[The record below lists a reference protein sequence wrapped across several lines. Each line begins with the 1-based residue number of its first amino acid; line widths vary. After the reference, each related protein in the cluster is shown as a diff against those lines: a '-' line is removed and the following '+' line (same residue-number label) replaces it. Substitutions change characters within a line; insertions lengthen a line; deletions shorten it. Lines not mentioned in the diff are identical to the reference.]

1 MARWF
6 LDRSAHAGIPSVS
19 LRKLLPDAWFPS
31 GGDLLVSGCSSDA
44 RRLEPGEVFV
54 AVVSDGHDGHDDV
67 PLALD
72 RGAAA
77 VVVQRPSPLAGRL
90 QVVVPDSLKALG
102 VLAHALEGD
111 PGERLSLSAFCGSA
125 GADAASTFLRSVL
138 EASGQRVGVI
148 GPREWSDGQ
157 SAYPS
162 RPSEPS
168 PSDVA
173 SLLGRM
179 IDRQCASA
187 LVCLSPKAIGR
198 GSAEAL
204 SPAQTVILN
213 VRAPGLDDDQIR
225 QTRRAFSKL
234 ARGVVPTGSVVVNAD
249 DPDAELL
256 GGVHLDARRVAFSTE
271 GRGEVRGEIE
281 RLDADGSRLRILGFG
296 RDLVVHLRPPGRLAV
311 ESALAAAA
319 AAWSRGVAEDA
330 VVDGLQAV
338 GRLKGR
344 LEPLEAQDGVDLW
357 LEYPRSEADLAHSL
371 LSMRDWV
378 PGTLTCLL
386 SAGSDEARNEAL
398 RTAAGRYA
406 DRVEVSS
413 LDPAGPG
420 NREGSGL
427 ERILAHSRPGDGM
440 LLVGMPPVSVI
451 ARRRVSTPLRPATD
465 PVSQRRSA

>member
-19 LRKLLPDAWFPS
+19 LRKLLSDAWFPS

-54 AVVSDGHDGHDDV
+54 AVASDGHDGHDDV
-67 PLALD
+67 ELALA

-77 VVVQRPSPLAGRL
+77 VVVERPSPEAGRL
-90 QVVVPDSLKALG
+90 QVVVPDSRKALG
-102 VLAHALEGD
+102 SLAHALAGD
-111 PGERLSLSAFCGSA
+111 PGEQLSLSAFCGST

-138 EASGQRVGVI
+138 EAAGQRVGVI
-148 GPREWSDGQ
+148 GPREWTDGQ
-157 SAYPS
+157 SIYPS
-162 RPSEPS
+162 RTSEPS
-168 PSDVA
+168 PSEVA

-187 LVCLSPKAIGR
+187 LVCLSPKAIAR

-204 SPAQTVILN
+204 TPAETVILN
-213 VRAPGLDDDQIR
+213 VRAPGLDTDQFQ
-225 QTRRAFSKL
+225 QTRRVFSKL
-234 ARGVVPTGSVVVNAD
+234 ARGVVPTGTVVVNAD

-256 GGVHLDARRVAFSTE
+256 GGVHLNARRVAFAIE
-271 GRGEVRGEIE
+271 GQGEVRGEIE
-281 RLDADGSRLRILGFG
+281 HLDADGSRLRILGFG
-296 RDLVVHLRPPGRLAV
+296 RDLEVNLRPSGRLAV

-319 AAWSRGVAEDA
+319 VAWSRGVGEDA
-330 VVDGLQAV
+330 VIDGLEAV

-344 LEPLEAQDGVDLW
+344 LEPVLSQDGVDVR
-357 LEYPRSEADLAHSL
+357 LEYPRSEADLARSL

-398 RTAAGRYA
+398 KSAAGRFA
-406 DRVEVSS
+406 DRVEVSGHD
-413 LDPAGPG
+413 LADPGD
-420 NREGSGL
+420 REGSGF
-427 ERILAHSRPGDGM
+427 ERILSHSRPGDGV
-440 LLVGMPPVSVI
+440 LLVGLPQASLIAGRARKTARAMTHPVS
-451 ARRRVSTPLRPATD
+451 R
-465 PVSQRRSA
+465 RRSA